1 MHLIPNPSYCVP
13 KILWQ
18 LSIVELRL
26 TCITCELCFL
36 IEIQQVGNF
45 TMNICIKLI
54 ILSKVIIIM
63 LLIYRQCVCLMC
75 EIWLF
80 CYVQLVLFC
89 VRSLVPRLGDILCA
103 ICVAFLCLYII
114 IWNTEIHMAARCLSV
129 MECLKFLND

>member
-1 MHLIPNPSYCVP
+1 MHMIRNLSYCVL

-18 LSIVELRL
+18 FSIVELRL

-54 ILSKVIIIM
+54 TLSKVITIM
-63 LLIYRQCVCLMC
+63 LLIYRQCVCLLC

-80 CYVQLVLFC
+80 YVQLVLFC
-89 VRSLVPRLGDILCA
+89 VRSLVPRLGEFLCV

-114 IWNTEIHMAARCLSV
+114 IWNTEVHMAARSLSV
-129 MECLKFLND
+129 MGCPIF